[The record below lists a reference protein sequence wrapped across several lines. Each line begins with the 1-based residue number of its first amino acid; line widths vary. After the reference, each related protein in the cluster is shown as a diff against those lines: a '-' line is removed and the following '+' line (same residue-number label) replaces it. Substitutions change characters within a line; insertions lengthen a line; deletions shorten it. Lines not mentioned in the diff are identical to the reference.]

1 MKVLILGSK
10 KTKSVS
16 RQIEA
21 FSAAGFSRA
30 DFLNIYK
37 FNLVSKGSKTEVVDD
52 GVKVLDYDAVYIRAG
67 LELSP
72 FVEPLLDEL
81 RSRGIF
87 TQLKPGAFYL
97 NSNEA
102 LQVAALNGRKLPV
115 AKSVLVVDPKG
126 IRDSA
131 EKFRYPLIFKSYVSQ
146 TKTQSILIES
156 PRSLKSITKSIKM
169 DLDCV
174 ILKEFE
180 EADLIQCAVI
190 GAKIFAIRRR
200 WNGSEIERLEKGRP
214 CAISNREK
222 VIAMRAALACNCEIA
237 TVKLS
242 NGIVT
247 EVVPDINFPVF
258 KQKIEEDL
266 PKTIALHF
274 KSRVSGGKLRLRKVF
289 PSLFDRAKQFLDGV
303 FNA

>member
-1 MKVLILGSK
+1 MQVLIIGSK

-21 FSAAGFSRA
+21 FSAAGFSKA

-37 FNLVSKGSKTEVVDD
+37 LNLVSKGGKTDVVD
-52 GVKVLDYDAVYIRAG
+52 GGLKVSDYDAVYIRAD
-67 LELSP
+67 LKLSP

-81 RSRGIF
+81 RDRGIF

-102 LQVAALNGRKLPV
+102 LQIAALNGRKLPV
-115 AKSVLVVDPKG
+115 AKSVLVVDPKR

-131 EKFRYPLIFKSYVSQ
+131 EKFRYPLIFKSFVSQ

-169 DLDCV
+169 DLDCA

-190 GAKIFAIRRR
+190 GNKVFAIRRR
-200 WNGSEIERLEKGRP
+200 WNGSEIQRLENGR
-214 CAISNREK
+214 AYLISDREK

-242 NGIVT
+242 NGLVT

-258 KQKIEEDL
+258 RQKIEEDL
-266 PKTIALHF
+266 PKMIALHF
-274 KSRVSGGKLRLRKVF
+274 KSRISGKKLKLRKLA
-289 PSLFDRAKQFLDGV
+289 PSFFDRAKKFLEGV

>member
-21 FSAAGFSRA
+21 FLAAGFSKA
-30 DFLNIYK
+30 DYLNIYK
-37 FNLVSKGSKTEVVDD
+37 LNLVTKGSKTEVVDD
-52 GVKVLDYDAVYIRAG
+52 GLRISDYDAVYIRAG

-81 RSRGIF
+81 KAMGIF

-115 AKSVLVVDPKG
+115 AKSVLVVDPKS

-131 EKFRYPLIFKSYVSQ
+131 EKFRYPLIFKSYISQ

-156 PRSLKSITKSIKM
+156 PRSLKSITNSIKM

-180 EADLIQCAVI
+180 EANLIQCAVI
-190 GAKIFAIRRR
+190 GANVFAIKRR

-214 CAISNREK
+214 CTVSDREK

-242 NGIVT
+242 NGLVT

-258 KQKIEEDL
+258 RQKIEENL
-266 PKTIALHF
+266 PEIIALHF
-274 KSRVSGGKLRLRKVF
+274 KNRISGKKLKLRKF
-289 PSLFDRAKQFLDGV
+289 SPNIFDRAKKFLEGA